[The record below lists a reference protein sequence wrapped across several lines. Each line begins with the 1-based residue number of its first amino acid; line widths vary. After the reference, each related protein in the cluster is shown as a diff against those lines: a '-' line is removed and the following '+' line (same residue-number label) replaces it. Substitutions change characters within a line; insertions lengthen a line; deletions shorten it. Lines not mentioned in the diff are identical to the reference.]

1 MTDQANTKQANT
13 EQANIERKPRADAAR
28 NRELLLATAK
38 RVFGE
43 KGPAASLDEIAKSAG
58 VGIGTLYRHFPTRDA
73 LVEQVYRHETTQLAE
88 AATQLAALHQPA
100 EALRQW
106 LYLFVDYFTTKQTMA
121 AAFSPAGGGSAKLF
135 AFSTGLLGTAI
146 ATLAERAEQSGEL
159 RLSLAPFD
167 LLRAISGV
175 ASLSSAPGWEQNARA
190 LVDVL
195 IAGMRA
201 R

>member
-1 MTDQANTKQANT
+1 MADQALPG
-13 EQANIERKPRADAAR
+13 RKPRADAAR

-88 AATQLAALHQPA
+88 AATRLTETHKPA

-106 LYLFVDYFTTKQTMA
+106 LYLFVDYFATKQTMA
-121 AAFSPAGGGSAKLF
+121 AAFSAAGGGTATLF
-135 AFSTGLLGTAI
+135 AFSTALLGKAITTLTA
-146 ATLAERAEQSGEL
+146 RAEQSGEI

-175 ASLSSAPGWEQNARA
+175 ASLSSSPGWEKSARQ

-201 R
+201 P

>member
-1 MTDQANTKQANT
+1 VADQPVQAL
-13 EQANIERKPRADAAR
+13 RKPRADAAR

-43 KGPAASLDEIAKSAG
+43 KGPAASLDEIAKAAG

-73 LVEQVYRHETTQLAE
+73 LVEQVYRNETTQLAE
-88 AATQLAALHQPA
+88 AALRLAETEPPV

-106 LYLFVDYFTTKQTMA
+106 LCLFVDYFATKQTMA
-121 AAFSPAGGGSAKLF
+121 AALSASAGGSATLY
-135 AFSTGLLGTAI
+135 AFSTALLSTSLT
-146 ATLAERAEQSGEL
+146 TLAGRAVQSGEIQMNVEPL
-159 RLSLAPFD
+159 D

-175 ASLSSAPGWEQNARA
+175 ANLSAAPGWEQNAKQ
-190 LVDVL
+190 LVDIL

-201 R
+201 SKTA

>member
-1 MTDQANTKQANT
+1 MADQATPAP
-13 EQANIERKPRADAAR
+13 RKPRADAAR

-38 RVFGE
+38 TVFSA
-43 KGPAASLDEIAKSAG
+43 KGAAASLDEIAKSAG

-88 AATQLAALHQPA
+88 AAVRLSEAHQPA

-121 AAFSPAGGGSAKLF
+121 AALSSAAGGSATLY
-135 AFSTGLLGTAI
+135 AFSSALLSSTITTLTA
-146 ATLAERAEQSGEL
+146 RAVQSGEI
-159 RLSLAPFD
+159 RLSVEPID
-167 LLRAISGV
+167 LLRAISGI
-175 ASLSSAPGWEQNARA
+175 ANLNAGPGWEKNARG
-190 LVDVL
+190 VIDVL

-201 R
+201 PAP